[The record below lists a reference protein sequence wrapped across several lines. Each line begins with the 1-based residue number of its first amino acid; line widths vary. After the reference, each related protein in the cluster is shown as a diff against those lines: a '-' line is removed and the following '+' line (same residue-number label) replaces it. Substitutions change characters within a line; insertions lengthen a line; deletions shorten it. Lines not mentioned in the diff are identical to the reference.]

1 MREYI
6 TIIIAHHEGKPPKTI
21 RIRKSYLKAFGI
33 FALAFV
39 VSSIFSHLTSLKS
52 LSERQEIKAEKHKL
66 TQEIKAVASKKQEI
80 EKEKEL
86 LNSKL
91 KSLEGKLL
99 WVEDYLSKRGVIKG
113 SLPMGGASANK
124 ASYDLS
130 YLEFLEERA
139 AYLHTSIRGI
149 PLGYP
154 VYGRITSH
162 LGWRKNPFGRGYEFH
177 SGIDITAPQG
187 SKVLATADGVVE
199 FTGWYGDYGKAVII
213 RHPSGYLTLYGHLS
227 QIDVKEG
234 QKVKAGD
241 VVGRVGSTGRSTG
254 PHLHYEVIKG
264 NKPIDP
270 YKFLTWE

>member
-21 RIRKSYLKAFGI
+21 RIRKSYLKASGI
-33 FALAFV
+33 FTLVLV
-39 VSSIFSHLTSLKS
+39 VFSIFSYLTSLKF
-52 LSERQEIKAEKHKL
+52 LSERQKIKAEKHKL
-66 TQEIKAVASKKQEI
+66 AQEIKTVASEKQEI
-80 EKEKEL
+80 EKEREL

-91 KSLEGKLL
+91 KSLESKLL
-99 WVEDYLSKRGVIKG
+99 SVEDYLSKRGVIRG
-113 SLPMGGASANK
+113 SLPMGGASTNK

-130 YLEFLEERA
+130 YLQFLEERA
-139 AYLHTSIRGI
+139 DYLHTSIRGI

-162 LGWRKNPFGRGYEFH
+162 IGWRKNPFGSGYEFH

-187 SKVLATADGVVE
+187 SKVRATADGVVV
-199 FTGWYGDYGKAVII
+199 FAGWYGDYGKTVII

-227 QIDVKEG
+227 KIDVKEG
-234 QKVKAGD
+234 QRVKAGD

-254 PHLHYEVIKG
+254 PHLHYEVIKD

-270 YKFLTWE
+270 SKFLAWE

>member
-39 VSSIFSHLTSLKS
+39 VFSIFSHLISLKFF
-52 LSERQEIKAEKHKL
+52 SERQEIKAEKHKL
-66 TQEIKAVASKKQEI
+66 AQEIKTVASEKQEI
-80 EKEKEL
+80 EKEREL

-99 WVEDYLSKRGVIKG
+99 LVEDYLSKRGIIKG
-113 SLPMGGASANK
+113 SLPVGGGSANK

-130 YLEFLEERA
+130 YLQFLEERA
-139 AYLHTSIRGI
+139 AYLHTSIKDI

-154 VYGRITSH
+154 VYGKITSH

-187 SKVLATADGVVE
+187 SRVLATADGVVE
-199 FTGWYGDYGKAVII
+199 FAGWYRDYGKTVII

-227 QIDVKEG
+227 QVDVKEG

-254 PHLHYEVIKG
+254 PHLHYEVIKD

-270 YKFLTWE
+270 SKFLAWE

>member
-21 RIRKSYLKAFGI
+21 RIRKSHLKAFGI
-33 FALAFV
+33 FVLAFV
-39 VSSIFSHLTSLKS
+39 VFSIFSHLTSLKF
-52 LSERQEIKAEKHKL
+52 LSERQEIKAEKQKL
-66 TQEIKAVASKKQEI
+66 AQEIKTVALEKQEI
-80 EKEKEL
+80 EKERHL

-91 KSLEGKLL
+91 KSLESKLL
-99 WVEDYLSKRGVIKG
+99 LMEDYLSKRGVIKG
-113 SLPMGGASANK
+113 SLPMGGASVNK
-124 ASYDLS
+124 APYDLS
-130 YLEFLEERA
+130 YLQFLEERA
-139 AYLHTSIRGI
+139 DYLHTSIRGI

-162 LGWRKNPFGRGYEFH
+162 MGWRKNPFGRGYEFH
-177 SGIDITAPQG
+177 SGIDITAPKG

-199 FTGWYGDYGKAVII
+199 FAGWYGDYGKTVII

-227 QIDVKEG
+227 KIDVKEG
-234 QKVKAGD
+234 QRVKAGD

-254 PHLHYEVIKG
+254 PHLHYEVIKD

-270 YKFLTWE
+270 SKFLAWE

>member
-1 MREYI
+1 V
-6 TIIIAHHEGKPPKTI
+6 
-21 RIRKSYLKAFGI
+21 F
-33 FALAFV
+33 
-39 VSSIFSHLTSLKS
+39 SIFSYFASFKFFF
-52 LSERQEIKAEKHKL
+52 ERQEIKAEKHKL
-66 TQEIKAVASKKQEI
+66 AQEIKTVASEKQEI
-80 EKEKEL
+80 EKEREL

-91 KSLEGKLL
+91 KSLESKLL
-99 WVEDYLSKRGVIKG
+99 LVEDYLSKRGVIRG
-113 SLPMGGASANK
+113 FLPMGGASANK

-130 YLEFLEERA
+130 YLQFLEERA
-139 AYLHTSIRGI
+139 DYLHTSIRGI

-154 VYGRITSH
+154 VYGKITSH

-177 SGIDITAPQG
+177 SGIDITAPKG

-199 FTGWYGDYGKAVII
+199 FAGWYGDYGKTVII

-234 QKVKAGD
+234 QRVKAGD

-254 PHLHYEVIKG
+254 THLHYEVIKD

-270 YKFLTWE
+270 SKFLAWE

>member
-1 MREYI
+1 MEKYI
-6 TIIIAHHEGKPPKTI
+6 IIIIAHHEGKPPKTI
-21 RIRKSYLKAFGI
+21 RIRKVYLKAFGI

-39 VSSIFSHLTSLKS
+39 VFSIFSYLANLKF
-52 LSERQEIKAEKHKL
+52 LSEMQEIKAERHKL
-66 TQEIKAVASKKQEI
+66 TQEINAVASEKQEI
-80 EKEKEL
+80 EKERHL

-91 KSLEGKLL
+91 KSLESKLL
-99 WVEDYLSKRGVIKG
+99 LVEDYLSKKGVIKG
-113 SLPMGGASANK
+113 SLPMGGRSTNK

-130 YLEFLEERA
+130 YLQFLEKRA
-139 AYLHTSIRGI
+139 DYLYNSIRGI

-154 VYGRITSH
+154 VYGKITSH
-162 LGWRKNPFGRGYEFH
+162 IGWRKNPFGRGYEFH
-177 SGIDITAPQG
+177 SGIDIAAPQG

-199 FTGWYGDYGKAVII
+199 FAGWYGDYGKTVII

-234 QKVKAGD
+234 QRVKAGD

-254 PHLHYEVIKG
+254 PHLHYEVIRD

-270 YKFLTWE
+270 SKFLAWE

>member
-39 VSSIFSHLTSLKS
+39 VFSTFSHLTSLKF
-52 LSERQEIKAEKHKL
+52 LSERQEIKAEKYKL
-66 TQEIKAVASKKQEI
+66 AQEIKTVASKKQEI

-99 WVEDYLSKRGVIKG
+99 LVEDYLSKRGVIKDP
-113 SLPMGGASANK
+113 LPVGGGSANK

-130 YLEFLEERA
+130 YLQFLEERA
-139 AYLHTSIRGI
+139 DYLHTSIRGI
-149 PLGYP
+149 PFGYP

-162 LGWRKNPFGRGYEFH
+162 LGWRKNSFGRGYEFH

-199 FTGWYGDYGKAVII
+199 FAGWYGDYGKTVII

-227 QIDVKEG
+227 QVDVKEG

-264 NKPIDP
+264 NKPVDP
-270 YKFLTWE
+270 SRFLAWE